1 MNASEIDK
9 NLNDVVQ
16 FGHMVMSKDYI
27 EAVRE
32 ASLAFDAIRRLLKV
46 QWESEHNYTRDFTKE
61 VNEILSEFHLTE
73 DEITELAA
81 RYKESDRKVCRNCIH
96 LSDEQ
101 TVIGRKCVCPT
112 KEFHTPYAMW
122 KPGSTPACKNFE
134 SKAKSEVEE

>member
-1 MNASEIDK
+1 MNASEIEK

-16 FGHMVMSKDYI
+16 YGPSVMSEEYI

-46 QWESEHNYTRDFTKE
+46 QWEFEHSYTRGFVQE
-61 VNEILSEFHLTE
+61 ANEILSEFHLTE
-73 DEITELAA
+73 EEITELDAK
-81 RYKESDRKVCRNCIH
+81 YKESDRKVCRNCKY

-101 TVIGRKCVCPT
+101 TVIGWKCVCPT
-112 KEFHTPYAMW
+112 KEFHTPSAMW

-134 SKAKSEVEE
+134 SKTKKAR